1 MPKEKMNG
9 ERRTQEEAGYLVK
22 YYAKLYSNLKFSQ
35 EVEIYNHNIV
45 YKQDM
50 DDLTQTIREE
60 GTSKQFL
67 EYHRTQY
74 EKS

>member
-1 MPKEKMNG
+1 
-9 ERRTQEEAGYLVK
+9 
-22 YYAKLYSNLKFSQ
+22 
-35 EVEIYNHNIV
+35 
-45 YKQDM
+45 M

-74 EKS
+74 EKSLKSLIPYKQ